1 MGRRAAGEGTIYKDG
16 GYWVVEVQWTD
27 HAGTHRRRRKRRTR
41 TDAVAARDQL
51 VRDIVDGRVTTGRAA
66 HATVADAVERYLV
79 EAEGRGLKP
88 RTLRDYRRC
97 CTSAIL
103 PALGHLRAHSVRRP
117 HVTKMLERI
126 AGARSREFTYV
137 LTKAII
143 APYVRAADPLEYPFP
158 ARSKPRVPKR
168 IVPPFDR
175 DLIARILRAVRGTV
189 LEPYVVLALASGL
202 RECEL
207 LGLTWGD
214 VRATYLVVWRGL
226 DEFTRTL
233 GETKTDGSRRR
244 NDLPEAVMSVIEAH
258 RAREVERGF
267 SVDDADL
274 VFRNALGGAMHASN
288 LRRSW
293 RALRRESGIPTSFR
307 LYDLRHSHASL
318 LAEAGVASKVIA
330 ERLGH
335 ASTRLT
341 DDTYQHLMPGMQ
353 QGAIHVV
360 AQMLQ
365 YEEPATDLG

>member
-1 MGRRAAGEGTIYKDG
+1 MGRRASGEGTIYKDG
-16 GYWVVEVQWTD
+16 RYWVVEVQWTD
-27 HAGTHRRRRKRRTR
+27 EDGTHRKRRKRTSRTA
-41 TDAVAARDQL
+41 AVAARDEL
-51 VRDIVDGRVTTGRAA
+51 VHEIADGRLTTGRAA
-66 HATVADAVERYLV
+66 HVTVAHAVERYLT
-79 EAEGRGLKP
+79 AAAGRGLKP

-103 PALGHLRAHSVRRP
+103 PALGHLRAHAVRRP
-117 HVTKMLERI
+117 HVTRMIERI
-126 AGARSREFTYV
+126 VGVRSRELAYV
-137 LTKAII
+137 LAKAII
-143 APYVRAADPLEYPFP
+143 APYVRAVDPLEYPFP
-158 ARSKPRVPKR
+158 PRSKPRVPKR
-168 IVPPFDR
+168 VVPPFDH
-175 DLIARILRAVRGTV
+175 DLIARILRAVRGTG
-189 LEPYVVLALASGL
+189 LEAYVVLALSSGL

-244 NDLPEAVMSVIEAH
+244 NDLPETVMRVIEGH
-258 RAREVERGF
+258 RAREVQRGF

-293 RALRRESGIPTSFR
+293 RALRREHGIPISFR

-353 QGAIHVV
+353 RGAIDAV
-360 AQMLQ
+360 AAILDSV
-365 YEEPATDLG
+365 PARG